1 MLDLVA
7 AFIALTTLLTYVN
20 YRFIR
25 LPPTI
30 GVMATA
36 LVFSLIV
43 QGLSELGYPILEVEM
58 QEIIR
63 RIDFSEVLM
72 TWFLPALLFA
82 GALHVDLSDLRS
94 WWPIG
99 LLATA
104 GVLIATFVIGGLA
117 YYTFPLFGWQV
128 DFIYCLLF
136 GALISP
142 TDPIAVLGIL
152 KSAGAPKP
160 LATTIV
166 GESLFNDGT
175 AVVVFAIILG
185 ILQLGEAPTV
195 SATAIL
201 FVQEAIGGVVFGAV
215 LGYGVFVMMRG
226 IDQYQVEVMLTL
238 ALVIGGAALAA
249 RLHVSAPIAMVVAGL
264 IIGNHG
270 RHYAMSDE
278 TRRYVDKFW
287 ELIDEILNALL
298 FALIGLELL
307 LLPFSWLHVAAA
319 FAPGGAVL
327 VSRLLT
333 VGPAILVLRRFR
345 GANRQVPAGTIRIL
359 VWGGLRGGVSV
370 ALALSLPLGPERDL
384 ILSLTYI
391 VVLVSILLQGLSI
404 GPLVRR
410 IYAGQ
415 PLEKARG
422 ALSAAFAKRAPAVM
436 AGVFV
441 GGHQALSCGASLRWV
456 PRRFIA
462 ARQTCS
468 RISA

>member
-1 MLDLVA
+1 MLDLAA

-36 LVFSLIV
+36 LVFSLIA
-43 QGLSELGYPILEVEM
+43 QGLSLLGYPVLELEM
-58 QEIIR
+58 QQIIS

-82 GALHVDLSDLRS
+82 GALHVDLSDLRDYK
-94 WWPIG
+94 WPIS
-99 LLATA
+99 LLATL
-104 GVLIATFVIGGLA
+104 GVLIATTVIGALA
-117 YYTFPLFGWQV
+117 YYTFALFGWHV
-128 DFIYCLLF
+128 SFIYCLLF

-152 KSAGAPKP
+152 RSAGAPKP

-175 AVVVFAIILG
+175 AVVVFTILIG
-185 ILQLGEAPTV
+185 ILQLGTTPTIGAISWMFIHEAV
-195 SATAIL
+195 
-201 FVQEAIGGVVFGAV
+201 GGVLFGAA
-215 LGYGVFVMMRG
+215 LGYGIFVMMRG
-226 IDQYQVEVMLTL
+226 IDQYQVAVMLTL
-238 ALVIGGAALAA
+238 ALVIGGASLAA

-270 RHYAMSDE
+270 RTYAMSDE

-307 LLPFSWLHVAAA
+307 LLPFSWLHIVAA
-319 FAPGGAVL
+319 FVLGGAVL

-333 VGPAILVLRRFR
+333 VAPAIVLL
-345 GANRQVPAGTIRIL
+345 RQSAKIRPHVPRGTIRIL
-359 VWGGLRGGVSV
+359 AWGGLRGGVSV

-384 ILSLTYI
+384 LLSLTYI
-391 VVLVSILLQGLSI
+391 VVLASILIQGLSI
-404 GPLVRR
+404 GPMVRWLYR
-410 IYAGQ
+410 GQ
-415 PLEKARG
+415 EPV
-422 ALSAAFAKRAPAVM
+422 AAT
-436 AGVFV
+436 
-441 GGHQALSCGASLRWV
+441 GH
-456 PRRFIA
+456 
-462 ARQTCS
+462 
-468 RISA
+468 

>member
-1 MLDLVA
+1 MLEIAA

-36 LVFSLIV
+36 LFFSGLLQIV
-43 QGLSELGYPILEVEM
+43 AALGYPVLESET
-58 QEIIR
+58 QEWLSQ
-63 RIDFSEVLM
+63 IDFSDVLM

-82 GALHVDLSDLRS
+82 GALHVDLKDLS
-94 WWPIG
+94 SYKWPIG
-99 LLATA
+99 LLATL

-117 YYTFPLFGWQV
+117 YFIFDLFGWHI
-128 DFIYCLLF
+128 DFIYCLIF

-175 AVVVFAIILG
+175 AVVVFAILLS
-185 ILQLGEAPTV
+185 ILQLGETPTLGNI
-195 SATAIL
+195 A
-201 FVQEAIGGVVFGAV
+201 FFFGQEAIGGIIFGIA
-215 LGYGVFVMMRG
+215 LGYFVYWLMRG

-249 RLHVSAPIAMVVAGL
+249 RMHVSAPLAMVVAGL

-270 RHYAMSDE
+270 RRYAMSDE
-278 TRRYVDKFW
+278 TRRYIDKFW

-307 LLPFSWLHVAAA
+307 VVPFTWLHVAAA
-319 FAPGGAVL
+319 MALGLAVL
-327 VSRLLT
+327 IARSVT
-333 VGPAILVLRRFR
+333 VGPAIMVLRQRAAGR
-345 GANRQVPAGTIRIL
+345 RLVPDGAVRIL

-370 ALALSLPLGPERDL
+370 ALALSLPMGPERDML
-384 ILSLTYI
+384 LPVTYI
-391 VVLVSILLQGLSI
+391 VVLVSILLQGLTI
-404 GPLVRR
+404 GPLVKL
-410 IYAGQ
+410 IYNKNDLKQ
-415 PLEKARG
+415 SE
-422 ALSAAFAKRAPAVM
+422 
-436 AGVFV
+436 
-441 GGHQALSCGASLRWV
+441 
-456 PRRFIA
+456 
-462 ARQTCS
+462 
-468 RISA
+468 